1 MARRVAVNP
10 SAGTASAWFGGTRHG
25 HEPLAKYRSTLLEQA
40 GTYASLSAS
49 QRSRLSQQQR
59 RVDACNVAAE
69 RGVTATCVA
78 MSPGLLKII
87 ANLMAEGDEVC
98 KKLFREYTLG
108 VKQTPA
114 QLVWCVERMLELGRD
129 ACEEE
134 VVAFADML
142 TYDYHA
148 FAVDADG
155 AVDYYEEGDCLGAPS
170 ACAALLHDCFAALLS
185 PPHVKRMGRDPASRG
200 RDDFG
205 EILERENNETSSS

>member
-10 SAGTASAWFGGTRHG
+10 DAGTASAWFSGPRHG

-40 GTYASLSAS
+40 GTYASLSES
-49 QRSRLSQQQR
+49 QRLRLSQQQR

-69 RGVTATCVA
+69 RGVTSTCAA
-78 MSPGLLKII
+78 MSPALLKVI
-87 ANLMAEGDEVC
+87 AKLMTEGDEVA

-108 VKQTPA
+108 CTQTPA

-129 ACEEE
+129 ACEAP
-134 VVAFADML
+134 VVAFVDMM
-142 TYDYHA
+142 TEVYHA
-148 FAVDADG
+148 FAVDAEG
-155 AVDYYEEGDCLGAPS
+155 NVDYYEEGDCLGAPS

-200 RDDFG
+200 RDDF
-205 EILERENNETSSS
+205 